1 MSNELIHIENP
12 NGNAQV
18 AQAMHDAVVVRER
31 EIKAEYEKIA
41 EKLTPFSFN
50 ETKED
55 WTRLKKMDDELKAL
69 IERTEASA
77 LSYAK
82 ADALLAQLAATRK
95 NLAALYKEN
104 WAKFTALRDADKPA
118 APKRE
123 FLLEVYMT
131 DADFMKIVK
140 SLDKSGAK
148 YRWVEVRAKDS
159 QPKVDAM
166 FANIQDSNAN

>member
-104 WAKFTALRDADKPA
+104 WAKFTALCDADKPA

-140 SLDKSGAK
+140 SLDKTGAK

-166 FANIQDSNAN
+166 FANIQGANAE